1 MNKTTDIAA
10 AIAAKHG
17 LKASEAK
24 AFINEFINVLNE
36 GLSIEKQVKVRGL
49 GTFKVTSVSARESV
63 DVSTGERIV
72 IDGRDKISFTPDTVM
87 RDLVNKPFAQF
98 ETVPLSDEVDFT
110 EIDEKYKVSEEPET
124 TPEEPKA
131 TLEEV
136 ETTPQEPEAPV
147 VSETPEVSEEPE
159 PTPEEQEA
167 PVFSEIPEVSEEPE
181 TATKES
187 ESIQEKPEATPEE
200 PESPMSSAI
209 SSTLLEETQAH
220 NEQLLEQ
227 IEELKK
233 VNKWLRTAVA
243 ALLLV
248 LVACVFY
255 TKSVVSDQK
264 INDKEQTALQKDD
277 ADKVQN
283 GNNTVSSEGA
293 QLKDDNQE
301 IDIYELDEPQAGTK
315 TEPDKTTEKPATTTK
330 PAEPTKQEPA
340 KTADKPAQKPTEGK
354 YDFDPR
360 VKYGAYEIVGVL
372 TEVKVEKGQTVY
384 SISRKHLGPGLEC
397 YVEAMNGGTNQIKEG
412 QTLKIPKL
420 ELKSK
425 RKKESQ

>member
-10 AIAAKHG
+10 VIAAKHG

-98 ETVPLSDEVDFT
+98 ETVPLSDDVDFT
-110 EIDEKYKVSEEPET
+110 EIDEKFTVPEEAETTPVEPETPVTPETPEVKEEPEATPEEPET
-124 TPEEPKA
+124 LVIP
-131 TLEEV
+131 
-136 ETTPQEPEAPV
+136 
-147 VSETPEVSEEPE
+147 ETPESLESPEEPE
-159 PTPEEQEA
+159 PTPEEPA
-167 PVFSEIPEVSEEPE
+167 P
-181 TATKES
+181 TM
-187 ESIQEKPEATPEE
+187 
-200 PESPMSSAI
+200 SPAI
-209 SSTLLEETQAH
+209 SSTILEETQAH

-227 IEELKK
+227 VEELKK
-233 VNKWLRTAVA
+233 VNKWLRTAAA

-264 INDKEQTALQKDD
+264 TNGGEQTALQKGDG
-277 ADKVQN
+277 DKVQN
-283 GNNTVSSEGA
+283 GNNAVSSEGT
-293 QLKDDNQE
+293 QLEGENQE
-301 IDIYELDEPQAGTK
+301 IDIYEMDESQSGTK
-315 TEPDKTTEKPATTTK
+315 AEPDKTTGNPATTAK
-330 PAEPTKQEPA
+330 AEPTK
-340 KTADKPAQKPTEGK
+340 TADKPTEGK

-384 SISRKHLGPGLEC
+384 SISKQHLGPGLEC
-397 YVEAMNGGTNQIKEG
+397 YVEAMNGGTNQIREG
-412 QTLKIPKL
+412 QMLKIPKL

-425 RKKESQ
+425 RKQ